1 MAPHYLP
8 DIHIWK
14 KKKKNTTQKI
24 KKIIK
29 YKDLLQ
35 NT

>member
-14 KKKKNTTQKI
+14 KKKIQKI

-29 YKDLLQ
+29 YKELLQ